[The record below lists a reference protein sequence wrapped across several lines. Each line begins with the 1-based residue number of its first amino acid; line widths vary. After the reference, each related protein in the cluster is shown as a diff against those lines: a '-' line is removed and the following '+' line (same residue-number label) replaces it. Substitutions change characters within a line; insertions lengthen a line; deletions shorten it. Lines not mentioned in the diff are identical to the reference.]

1 MKTIR
6 MKVTAF
12 LVIATGCSTASLDR
26 SPSFA
31 SSTEVKLMDQKTQD
45 IAPNRDFQST
55 ESQDV
60 KVCGELYAGER
71 EFVVRSHCKQ
81 SNDSFDGVSKIPNE
95 VLLPEAQRSVWN
107 NWTGTAQTKNSATRK
122 RVVPFVCFVGRGNGD
137 PCDKKNGSMIQRVR
151 RFTTDEQQF
160 NSW

>member
-1 MKTIR
+1 

-12 LVIATGCSTASLDR
+12 LVIATGCSTATLDR
-26 SPSFA
+26 SPSY
-31 SSTEVKLMDQKTQD
+31 SSDTNIKLIDQKSD
-45 IAPNRDFQST
+45 ELSAKREFQAT
-55 ESQDV
+55 EAQDV
-60 KVCGELYAGER
+60 KVCGELHAGEK

-81 SNDSFDGVSKIPNE
+81 DSDSFDGVAKIPNE

-107 NWTGTAQTKNSATRK
+107 NWTGTAQTKSSGNRK
-122 RVVPFVCFVGRGNGD
+122 HVVPFVCFVGRGNGD